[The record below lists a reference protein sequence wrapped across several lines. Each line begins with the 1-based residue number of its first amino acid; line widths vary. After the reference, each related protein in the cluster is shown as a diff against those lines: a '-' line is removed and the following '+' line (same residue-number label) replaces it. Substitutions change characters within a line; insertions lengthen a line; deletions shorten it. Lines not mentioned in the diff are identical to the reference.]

1 MLAIDDLRDTV
12 LAEGMTALSDVR
24 VAEGLEANNTLS
36 ELAHYFVHADLHL
49 FVVLRLTLL

>member
-12 LAEGMTALSDVR
+12 LAEGMTALGDVG
-24 VAEGLEANNTLS
+24 VAEGLEANNALS
-36 ELAHYFVHADLHL
+36 ELAHYFVHADLNL